1 VTALDATAERAAA
14 AQIKEF
20 LRVVNET
27 EARA

>member
-20 LRVVNET
+20 VKVVNET
-27 EARA
+27 EGRE